1 MFRIREVYDDILP
14 VNRAAIIQVQA
25 ILRAQFP
32 LLREKV
38 IQEIPERLRNPLKYK
53 FRSSLFIAE
62 GGKAKVLGFA
72 FLFHEPEM
80 QFCYLDYLAATQLVS
95 GRGIGGALYER
106 VRQEALALQSVGLF
120 FECLPDDPALAPDPE
135 ILKQNV
141 ARLRFYERYGARPII
156 HTAYE
161 MPISPESLYPP
172 YLVFDDL
179 GRGVALPCERAR
191 VIVHTILIREYGHVC
206 SKEYIDTVVDSF
218 RDPVVQLR
226 APKYGTKEPVPLRP
240 TVPKDLRIVLVVND
254 RHSVHHVR
262 DRGYVESPVR
272 IKTVLKEIGDSNLF
286 ENVPPRTYADSH
298 IRGVHD
304 SEYVNYFKRV
314 CDNVPEGESVYPYVF
329 PIRNLARPPK
339 ELAVRAG
346 YYCIDTFTPLNQSAY
361 AAAERAVDCAL
372 TAADAILRG
381 RQIAYALVRPPGH
394 HAERRS
400 FGGFCYF
407 NSTAIAAQHL
417 SAYGKVAIL
426 DIDYHHGNG
435 QQDIFYERAD
445 VLTIS
450 IHGHPS
456 FAYPYFSGFADEK
469 GRGAGQGFNVNIPLP
484 EIVDGARHQEALQRA
499 LRLIRSFHPVVLVV
513 ALGLDTATG
522 DPTGSWSLQAK
533 DFEANGALIGALK
546 VPTLVVQEG
555 GYNNR
560 NLGINARRFFWGLWV
575 GMHERKAEETA
586 SPPPHDQTAQTE
598 DSGQCVN
605 EPKP

>member
-1 MFRIREVYDDILP
+1 MFRIREVHDAIRP
-14 VNRAAIIQVQA
+14 VNRAAILQVQA

-38 IQEIPERLRNPLKYK
+38 IQDIPERLHNPLKYK
-53 FRSSLFIAE
+53 FRSLLFVAE
-62 GGKAKVLGFA
+62 GNKAQAKGFA
-72 FLFHEPEM
+72 FVFHEPEM
-80 QFCYLDYLAATQLVS
+80 QFCYLDFVAATKLKS

-106 VRQEALALQSVGLF
+106 VRQEALALQAVGLF

-135 ILKQNV
+135 ILKQNA

-161 MPISPESLYPP
+161 TAVSPDSLYPP

-179 GRGVALPCERAR
+179 GRGVPLPRERAR
-191 VIVHTILIREYGHVC
+191 TIVRTILEREYSHIC
-206 SKEYIDTVVDSF
+206 SKKYIDTVVDSF

-226 APKYGTKEPVPLRP
+226 APRYRTKELVPLRP
-240 TVPKDLRIVLVVND
+240 AVPEDLRIVLVVND
-254 RHSVHHVR
+254 RHHIHHVR

-272 IKTVLKEIGDSNLF
+272 IKTILKEIGNNDLF
-286 ENVPPRTYADSH
+286 VNTPPRSYAESH
-298 IRGVHD
+298 IRSVHD
-304 SEYVNYFKRV
+304 SEFVNYFKRV
-314 CDNVPEGESVYPYVF
+314 CHNIPEGNSVYPYVF
-329 PIRNLARPPK
+329 PIRNVARPPK
-339 ELAVRAG
+339 ELSVRAG
-346 YYCIDTFTPLNQSAY
+346 YYCIDTFTPLNKSAY

-372 TAADAILRG
+372 TAADAILHG
-381 RQIAYALVRPPGH
+381 QQLAYALVRPPGH

-417 SAYGKVAIL
+417 SAFGKVAIL

-456 FAYPYFSGFADEK
+456 FAYPYFSGFVDER

-484 EIVDGARHQEALQRA
+484 ERVDGARYQEALERA
-499 LRLIRSFHPVVLVV
+499 LRQIRQFRPLMLVV
-513 ALGLDTATG
+513 ALGLDTAKG
-522 DPTGSWSLQAK
+522 DPTGTWSLQAT
-533 DFEANGALIGALK
+533 DFEANGAKIGALK
-546 VPTLVVQEG
+546 LPTLVMQEG

-560 NLGINARRFFWGLWV
+560 NLGINARHFFWGLWA
-575 GMHERKAEETA
+575 GMHQRKAEKTVAETIRN
-586 SPPPHDQTAQTE
+586 
-598 DSGQCVN
+598 SGV
-605 EPKP
+605 K